1 MTDYP
6 DCPAC
11 GSDKVSVLPGGD
23 TLKCF
28 GECGGEKHDVPD
40 DWERDESPQ
49 ETQEES
55 DGDEPSGQTTLG
67 DW

>member
-28 GECGGEKHDVPD
+28 GECGGEKHD
-40 DWERDESPQ
+40 WGRDEPAQ
-49 ETQEES
+49 PVQEEG
-55 DGDEPSGQTTLG
+55 GDEPSGQTTLG